1 MSLTQANWLNSDLAY
16 CSNVHPGETA
26 AQVQNNIENYISQVR
41 EQLGWPVI
49 SSGLWLSAKAAD
61 ELVAHPQQLAEFKTV
76 LATQKIR
83 LTSLNGFPFGDFHQA
98 VVKQSVYQ
106 PTWASEQRLDYTYK
120 LACILAEC
128 LPETEQ
134 VGAIST
140 LPLAYKAEW
149 NDGLNYLAMQNLLRL
164 VCMLQ
169 KLEQQT
175 GKCIQIGLEMEPD
188 CVFEKTSELVG
199 FFTEQLLPLAK
210 LQNIAAGT
218 VLRYLGCCYD
228 TCHQAVLFEDI
239 QYSLTQITQ
248 AGIQLVKVQI
258 SNAISADLSVEG
270 MAEKLTSIFADK
282 KFLHQCKVK
291 QADGGLSVINDLSL
305 AALKQAQADH
315 LNTAAKLE
323 CRIHYHVPIHLQKIA
338 LSADIEIATTQQ
350 AIIATLNFLQTNPQ
364 LKPKLEVE
372 TYTWLN
378 FVEDKTLS
386 SGDLI
391 VGLTQELE
399 FLQQQMQRLGLLK

>member
-1 MSLTQANWLNSDLAY
+1 MSLTQANWLASELAY

-26 AQVQNNIENYISQVR
+26 AQVQNNIENYLSQVR

-49 SSGLWLSAKAAD
+49 SGGLWLSAKAAD
-61 ELVAHPQQLAEFKTV
+61 ELITNPDKLAEFKRT
-76 LATQKIR
+76 LAEQQLQ

-188 CVFEKTSELVG
+188 CVFEKTSELVE

-210 LQNIAAGT
+210 LQNIADET

-239 QYSLTQITQ
+239 QSSLNQITQ

-270 MAEKLTSIFADK
+270 MAEKLTSVFADK

-291 QADGGLSVINDLSL
+291 QADSELSVIDDLSL

-315 LNTAAKLE
+315 LNTADKLE
-323 CRIHYHVPIHLQKIA
+323 CRIHYHVPIHLQKIS
-338 LSADIEIATTQQ
+338 LSEDIEIATTQQ

-378 FVEDKTLS
+378 FVEDNTLS

-391 VGLTQELE
+391 AGLTQELE